1 MIAVRD
7 FTGISA
13 AVVFASCL
21 VGGVSPAVAEQ
32 RLIAEVGT
40 WRAIEAVQGGR
51 RHCFVIAS
59 PTQRTPLELKRDP
72 ASYFVSLR
80 PKAAGGGTEVS
91 IEFGYPLTPTGNVV
105 SVDEEGFVLLVR
117 NETAWLEREEDE
129 ARLLKAMRAGL
140 DLRVTA
146 RSARGNRTTDVYGLR
161 GFSGALA
168 ELQKRCRP

>member
-1 MIAVRD
+1 MTIARD
-7 FTGISA
+7 FTRNAAGI
-13 AVVFASCL
+13 VLASCL
-21 VGGVSPAVAEQ
+21 VAGAAAAADR

-40 WRAIEAVQGGR
+40 WRAIEAIQGGR
-51 RHCFVIAS
+51 RHCFVIAA

-72 ASYFVSLR
+72 ASFFVSLR
-80 PKAAGGGTEVS
+80 PKSAGGGTEVS
-91 IEFGYPLTPTGNVV
+91 IEFGYPLTPTGNVA
-105 SVDEEGFVLLVR
+105 SVDDEGFALVTR
-117 NETAWLEREEDE
+117 NETAWLVREEDE
-129 ARLLKAMRAGL
+129 ARLVKAMRAGL

>member
-1 MIAVRD
+1 MISLRNVMRV
-7 FTGISA
+7 SA
-13 AVVFASCL
+13 LASCL
-21 VGGVSPAVAEQ
+21 AATTVPAVATQ
-32 RLIAEVGT
+32 RLIAEVGA
-40 WRAIEAVQGGR
+40 WRAIEAVQDGR

-72 ASYFVSLR
+72 ASFFVSLR
-80 PKAAGGGTEVS
+80 PKAAAGGTEIS

-105 SVDEEGFVLLVR
+105 AVDDEGFVLVTR
-117 NETAWLEREEDE
+117 DETGWLEQDVDE

-161 GFSGALA
+161 GFSSALA

>member
-1 MIAVRD
+1 MIAIRD
-7 FTGISA
+7 LARISA
-13 AVVFASCL
+13 VATCL
-21 VGGVSPAVAEQ
+21 VAGIAPVAAEQ
-32 RLIAEVGT
+32 RLIAEFGS

-51 RHCFVIAS
+51 RHCFVIAA

-72 ASYFVSLR
+72 ASFFVSLR

-105 SVDEEGFVLLVR
+105 AVDDEGFVLVTR
-117 NETAWLEREEDE
+117 GETAWLEQEADE
-129 ARLLKAMRAGL
+129 VRLAKAMRAGL

-161 GFSGALA
+161 GFTAALT

>member
-1 MIAVRD
+1 MIVVRD
-7 FTGISA
+7 FARVTRA
-13 AVVFASCL
+13 AVLASCV
-21 VGGVSPAVAEQ
+21 VGGVSPALAEQ

-40 WRAIEAVQGGR
+40 WRAIEAMQGGR
-51 RHCFVIAS
+51 RYCFVIAS

-72 ASYFVSLR
+72 ASFFVSLR
-80 PKAAGGGTEVS
+80 PKATGGGTEIS

-105 SVDEEGFVLLVR
+105 SVDAEGFVLVTR
-117 NETAWLEREEDE
+117 NQTAWLTREEDE

-140 DLRVTA
+140 DLRVSA